1 MTCVICNE
9 SLSTQQSCTI
19 YLITIKLWVTL
30 CVHFGEFN
38 WKGFRSSYLSHCA
51 TEQKLLVLLENPFL
65 LVSYIYTSNN
75 FHVHFNLDK
84 FNNFDDFK
92 PYWWLFMALHFKPY
106 WSLYLYIWSILMAH
120 VFLNFL
126 QETGCF
132 HLIFLI
138 LVKNYILIHF

>member
-92 PYWWLFMALHFKPY
+92 PYWWLFMALHFY
-106 WSLYLYIWSILMAH
+106 GVTFQA
-120 VFLNFL
+120 
-126 QETGCF
+126 
-132 HLIFLI
+132 I
-138 LVKNYILIHF
+138 LVLVSVHMEYSDGPCVPKFFTRNWLFPSNLSYIS